1 VPGGTRIE
9 VVLDTPV
16 STRISKK
23 GQLVTF
29 RTSQPLPLEGALS
42 LPADT
47 ALTGIVTSVRR
58 PGAFGKRG
66 EVRVKIERIELPG
79 SGNLPIVAR
88 LDSADLSG
96 QGRPSADNNRAGNLI
111 SLATWT
117 AEGTLVGA
125 KIKGGRGAAVG
136 AGAGAAIAMIILMSR
151 RGSDVYLEPGMP
163 FAILLDQPLALPG
176 TALVAA
182 SEKNPI
188 AGSAAVAAAEP
199 ASAASSNP
207 SSTPSVP
214 RASEDPA
221 PDPDRPKL
229 KHRPKP
235 PQP

>member
-1 VPGGTRIE
+1 MVVPGGTRIE

-29 RTSQPLPLEGALS
+29 RTSQPLPLESALS

-47 ALTGIVTSVRR
+47 AFTGSVTNVRR
-58 PGAFGKRG
+58 PGAFGKSG
-66 EVRVKIERIELPG
+66 EVRVKVERIELPG
-79 SGNLPIVAR
+79 GGNLPIIAR

-96 QGRPSADNNRAGNLI
+96 QGRPSADNNRAANLI
-111 SLATWT
+111 SLVTWT

-125 KIKGGRGAAVG
+125 QIKGGQGAAVG

-182 SEKNPI
+182 SEKNPL
-188 AGSAAVAAAEP
+188 AAP
-199 ASAASSNP
+199 SNS
-207 SSTPSVP
+207 SSTASLPS
-214 RASEDPA
+214 ASEDPA
-221 PDPDRPKL
+221 TDPDRPKL